1 MAKRLLLTFP
11 SDISSDVADWMFYVD
26 SNIFPDVD
34 KENNDP
40 STSLSLETIGE
51 MHHRGQAMLT
61 ILRNR
66 LENKV
71 VNYFC
76 NTDFLPS

>member
-51 MHHRGQAMLT
+51 MRH
-61 ILRNR
+61 
-66 LENKV
+66 
-71 VNYFC
+71 
-76 NTDFLPS
+76 

>member
-40 STSLSLETIGE
+40 NTSLSLETIGE
-51 MHHRGQAMLT
+51 MRLRGQAMLT

-66 LENKV
+66 LGNKRR
-71 VNYFC
+71 
-76 NTDFLPS
+76 